1 MTKSLVCFPGSYSPK
16 VKMNFINL
24 ISLTEFKATVNS
36 VVFLYD
42 LSLL

>member
-16 VKMNFINL
+16 VKMNFTKSNF
-24 ISLTEFKATVNS
+24 SNFKATVNS